1 MHLKTRYAYSDEL
14 GEEVDEESVSLT
26 VGTSEG
32 DFSLVKQER
41 KEKSVGSTEVF
52 SVEDGPEEDKRE

>member
-32 DFSLVKQER
+32 DFALVKQER